1 MPPRDSFSGIPDI
14 PVSKNEETFVELLTL
29 AREKKTT
36 DLHFTPGDRLF
47 YRSKGALLPAV
58 KWREL
63 TSDDARVREKITRK
77 ELKRLLTNQDK
88 ASANSPENEEP
99 PIPGGRIH
107 HRTVIRRMSNVQ
119 IRLQIIPTEKGEHIA
134 VRIQDLKPPALEGI
148 LKQSMETFNYLVH
161 NPEGMVLVTGPMGSG
176 KTTMAAS
183 IAVQWSMANRHLVTL
198 EDPIEYLLAAETGIV
213 THLPCDFR
221 NEGALDDSI
230 EDLLRSDMDALF
242 VGEIRHALAL
252 RTCLEFSGMH
262 EPVITTLHGGSIA
275 HCLVRLLTL
284 TGKNMS
290 EASVKRSLAQC
301 IHAVV
306 YVNLAFTKMGVPVP
320 VVMCMPVN
328 SPEIRKIL
336 IEEQPELLNQ
346 KIDGWMRTNANHPG
360 VIDYETA
367 LSNAVTAGATRE
379 SVVAA
384 LPPLA
389 VTPNAKK

>member
-1 MPPRDSFSGIPDI
+1 
-14 PVSKNEETFVELLTL
+14 
-29 AREKKTT
+29 
-36 DLHFTPGDRLF
+36 
-47 YRSKGALLPAV
+47 
-58 KWREL
+58 
-63 TSDDARVREKITRK
+63 
-77 ELKRLLTNQDK
+77 
-88 ASANSPENEEP
+88 
-99 PIPGGRIH
+99 
-107 HRTVIRRMSNVQ
+107 
-119 IRLQIIPTEKGEHIA
+119 
-134 VRIQDLKPPALEGI
+134 
-148 LKQSMETFNYLVH
+148 METFNYLVQ

-176 KTTMAAS
+176 KTTIAAS
-183 IAVQWSMANRHLVTL
+183 IASQWSMANRHLVTL
-198 EDPIEYLLAAETGIV
+198 EDPIEYLLSADTGIV

-221 NEGALDDSI
+221 NEYALDDSI

-262 EPVITTLHGGSIA
+262 EPVITTLHGGSIS

-328 SPEIRKIL
+328 TLEIRKIL
-336 IEEQPELLNQ
+336 MEEAPEVLSQ
-346 KIDGWMRTNANHPG
+346 KIEGWMKNNTKHPG
-360 VIDYETA
+360 VIDYDTA
-367 LSNAVTAGATRE
+367 LSNAVAAGATRE

-384 LPPLA
+384 LPP
-389 VTPNAKK
+389 VTVAQRSNHESPSRA